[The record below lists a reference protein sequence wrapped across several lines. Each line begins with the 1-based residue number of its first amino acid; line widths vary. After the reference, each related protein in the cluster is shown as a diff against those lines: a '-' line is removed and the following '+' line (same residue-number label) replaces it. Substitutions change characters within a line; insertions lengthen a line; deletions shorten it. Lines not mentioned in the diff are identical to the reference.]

1 MNNVFPVCM
10 YVHNACACCL
20 PWNWGYRWLSATVW
34 VLESNLSPSQEHH
47 MCSQPLNH
55 LFGSLQRFRNTLWK
69 RNIFLCTCLLLY
81 FLVGTKENIRV
92 FKILIFFILI
102 GLKIYIRYIETGKK
116 HSRRKR
122 INFK

>member
-1 MNNVFPVCM
+1 MFFLYACMCTMRVPVVCPGTG
-10 YVHNACACCL
+10 VIDGCQPLC
-20 PWNWGYRWLSATVW
+20 GYW
-34 VLESNLSPSQEHH
+34 ESNLSPSQEHH
-47 MCSQPLNH
+47 MCSQPLNR
-55 LFGSLQRFRNTLWK
+55 LFGSLQKFRNTLWK

>member
-1 MNNVFPVCM
+1 MFFLYACMCTMHVPVVSPGTGVIDGCQPLCG
-10 YVHNACACCL
+10 Y
-20 PWNWGYRWLSATVW
+20 WGQTR
-34 VLESNLSPSQEHH
+34 VLRRSTT
-47 MCSQPLNH
+47 CSQPLNR
-55 LFGSLQRFRNTLWK
+55 LFVSLQKLRNTLWK
-69 RNIFLCTCLLLY
+69 RNIFSCTCLLLY